1 MCVGVKCSE
10 EGTVMTHLR
19 FSVPALVLLLVAP
32 ALAAAQTDLTGDW
45 VLTITSP
52 QGTREFSA
60 KLKQDA
66 EKVTGTIVTVRGETP
81 LEGTVTG
88 PDVKITWKTEFQG
101 QPFPVTLTGKLE
113 DGALKG
119 KADFA
124 GMAQGDW
131 SAKRGTLTPPAATPT
146 TTTSSTSSTSVAP
159 ADIAGNWDITF
170 KTLAGEYT
178 GKAVIKQDGDKV
190 SGTVANQ
197 MGQQPLSGTMEGKTL
212 KMSFVSKTANG
223 DIPVSLTGDVDGDTI
238 AGKAEIGGIPGEWTA
253 KRAKQ

>member
-1 MCVGVKCSE
+1 
-10 EGTVMTHLR
+10 MTHFRL
-19 FSVPALVLLLVAP
+19 FVPALVLLLFAP

-45 VLTITSP
+45 VLTVTSP
-52 QGTREFSA
+52 QGTRDLSA
-60 KLKQDA
+60 KLKQDG
-66 EKVTGTIVTVRGETP
+66 EKVTGTVVTVRGETP

-101 QPFPVTLTGKLE
+101 QPFSITLTGKLE

-131 SAKRGTLTPPAATPT
+131 SAKRGTLTPPA
-146 TTTSSTSSTSVAP
+146 TTSTPSTSSTTSTSTGPA

-178 GKAVIKQDGDKV
+178 GQAVIKQDGDKV